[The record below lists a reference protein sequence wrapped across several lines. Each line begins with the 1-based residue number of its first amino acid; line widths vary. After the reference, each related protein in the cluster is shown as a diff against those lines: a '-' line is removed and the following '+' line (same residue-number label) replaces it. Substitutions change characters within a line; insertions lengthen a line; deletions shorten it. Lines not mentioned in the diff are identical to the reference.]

1 MTTYKWIKVM
11 YLKMRRIIL
20 LLNYL
25 GLLMNIHTS
34 IDRGYFFTK
43 RLDVLRKK
51 KIISNKDEIEIL
63 IYLTRPLLYKKT

>member
-34 IDRGYFFTK
+34 IDRGYFSTK

-51 KIISNKDEIEIL
+51 KSYQIRMKLKSSFI
-63 IYLTRPLLYKKT
+63 

>member
-25 GLLMNIHTS
+25 GLLMNIHAS
-34 IDRGYFFTK
+34 IDRAYFFTK

-51 KIISNKDEIEIL
+51 KKE
-63 IYLTRPLLYKKT
+63 KTYQIRMKLKSSFI

>member
-51 KIISNKDEIEIL
+51 NHIK
-63 IYLTRPLLYKKT
+63 